1 MNSYLLDTDI
11 CIYSMKG
18 LYDLKE
24 KILHVGIENCFISE
38 ITVLE
43 LTYGVENSDASKKE
57 KNLEKLN
64 SFLNSIDTISVTS
77 CIKIF
82 AKEKSRLK
90 KSGIL
95 IDHFDLIIGTT
106 AVANNM
112 ILVTNNSKHFDRIE
126 SIQIEN
132 WSQ

>member
-57 KNLEKLN
+57 KEFRK
-64 SFLNSIDTISVTS
+64 
-77 CIKIF
+77 
-82 AKEKSRLK
+82 AK
-90 KSGIL
+90 
-95 IDHFDLIIGTT
+95 F
-106 AVANNM
+106 
-112 ILVTNNSKHFDRIE
+112 FP
-126 SIQIEN
+126 
-132 WSQ
+132 

>member
-1 MNSYLLDTDI
+1 
-11 CIYSMKG
+11 MKG